1 MLQTGNLLELSCED
15 PDEREEWIET
25 LNMVIT
31 YLRRLA
37 TASEHAVDGYD
48 PKYEDDEECYEKG
61 EEIGQN
67 CTAFGPGLFGS
78 EAGKKAQFM
87 IQMHDIQGNEV
98 LTGGMPITATISNDE
113 CLYYL
118 KIKDNND
125 GTYSAHYVLSKP
137 GIYQLGVRI
146 NDEHDIYGSPF
157 ELEILPSRTV
167 AETTTAEGE
176 TLLRVSPKEISK
188 FTIHA
193 ADAFGN
199 PKTRGGDN
207 FEVSLMG
214 PAEFKSLTDNS
225 NGTYTASFIAS
236 DPSTVSYLSSAS
248 LNILVTFNGKHIVGS
263 PFKPNIIIPTP
274 ISIQNSVIS
283 RKAKPNSISIVKS
296 PSLAVNTTVSNNN
309 NNNNKVTKKPVVK
322 DPSPQISTIN
332 SKPELIKSPPVQI
345 KQEPTSNFINHSQNN
360 NNIESRPKDN
370 NMSRSSEYNQS
381 PVANSGGSVNGGSVN
396 GGSLSRLE
404 RARQR
409 AIMAKNMTESGL
421 SNQVETPQQQPFNS
435 SELDLS
441 AYGLNNN
448 NQVNEIS
455 SKLSKLDTLS
465 KAVGVATPGSKLSNF
480 ATSKSTSKLAAV
492 ANTAAAFHIGPIGSF
507 PFNANAVLRD
517 LQMGMVGLQPPTLST
532 EERNMWEQT
541 NTALN
546 NSEVISLLASSL
558 ADIKLPY
565 DCLSEVV
572 DGIQILK
579 LTNQQLGGAFRLL
592 EEYDIIPPY
601 MSKKDVKSAFMLILC
616 SQRNSTSLAS
626 NVAGG
631 SGLDFPNFIK
641 LMVLIAVVSLSK
653 TSSFSSMYETLEAR
667 IDVMLNKW
675 GIADGNKLQLVKRN
689 LRQAK

>member
-1 MLQTGNLLELSCED
+1 MLQTGNLLELSCDD

-37 TASEHAVDGYD
+37 TASEHVVDGYD

-67 CTAFGPGLFGS
+67 CNAFGPGLFGS
-78 EAGKKAQFM
+78 EAGKKSQFM
-87 IQMHDIQGNEV
+87 IQMHDIQGQEV

-118 KIKDNND
+118 KIKDNDD

-157 ELEILPSRTV
+157 ELEILPSKTI

-188 FTIHA
+188 FKIHA

-214 PAEFKSLTDNS
+214 PAELKSLADNS
-225 NGTYTASFIAS
+225 DGSYTASFVAS

-248 LNILVTFNGKHIVGS
+248 LNILVTLNGKHIVGS

-274 ISIQNSVIS
+274 SPTPNNIIS
-283 RKAKPNSISIVKS
+283 RKTKSNSISAIKS
-296 PSLAVNTTVSNNN
+296 PNRPVNTVSKTNKEATNIPVVKYPSPQIPPKHLSPEPIKPPPVQIKEESSSNFFNHSYNN
-309 NNNNKVTKKPVVK
+309 NNNNKSRSI
-322 DPSPQISTIN
+322 DNYIS
-332 SKPELIKSPPVQI
+332 SE
-345 KQEPTSNFINHSQNN
+345 NN
-360 NNIESRPKDN
+360 NNQ
-370 NMSRSSEYNQS
+370 SSS
-381 PVANSGGSVNGGSVN
+381 SVNGGGASVASNN

-409 AIMAKNMTESGL
+409 AIMAKKMTEGGQ
-421 SNQVETPQQQPFNS
+421 SNEVESPELQFNS

-441 AYGLNNN
+441 AYGLNSN

-455 SKLSKLDTLS
+455 SKLSKLDSLS
-465 KAVGVATPGSKLSNF
+465 KTVGVATPGSKLSNF
-480 ATSKSTSKLAAV
+480 GNSKSTSKLAAV
-492 ANTAAAFHIGPIGSF
+492 ANTAAAFHIGPIGTF
-507 PFNANAVLRD
+507 PFNANAVIRD
-517 LQMGMVGLQPPTLST
+517 LQMGMIGLEPPTLSA

-541 NTALN
+541 NIALDN
-546 NSEVISLLASSL
+546 NDVISLLASSL
-558 ADIKLPY
+558 TDIKLPY

-572 DGIQILK
+572 DGVQILK
-579 LTNQQLGGAFRLL
+579 LTNQQLGGTFRLL

-601 MSKKDVKSAFMLILC
+601 MSKKDAKAAFMLILC

-653 TSSFSSMYETLEAR
+653 TSSFSSMYESFVAR

-689 LRQAK
+689 LRQTK